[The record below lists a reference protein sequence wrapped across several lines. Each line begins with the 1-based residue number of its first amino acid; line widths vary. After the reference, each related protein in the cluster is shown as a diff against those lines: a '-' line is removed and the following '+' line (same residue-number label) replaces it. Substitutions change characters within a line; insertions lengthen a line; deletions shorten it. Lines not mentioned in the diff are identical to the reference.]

1 MVNVLTRGGTIIS
14 IADVARHYWGRLTGG
29 PYVLVHGIVVYQLI
43 YFFNGFTEMEHG
55 RLAVNGKVVI
65 MAGKE

>member
-1 MVNVLTRGGTIIS
+1 MWRDTIGGLS
-14 IADVARHYWGRLTGG
+14 GG
-29 PYVLVHGIVVYQLI
+29 PYVLVHGTVVCQLI
-43 YFFNGFTEMEHG
+43 YFFNGFTEIEHG

>member
-1 MVNVLTRGGTIIS
+1 MWRDTIGENDWWTLCFS
-14 IADVARHYWGRLTGG
+14 NYQKKK
-29 PYVLVHGIVVYQLI
+29 VHGIVVYQLI

-55 RLAVNGKVVI
+55 RPAVNGKVVI

>member
-1 MVNVLTRGGTIIS
+1 M
-14 IADVARHYWGRLTGG
+14 ARHYWGRLTGG
-29 PYVLVHGIVVYQLI
+29 PYVLVHGIVTTKKKKVHGIVVYQLI

>member
-1 MVNVLTRGGTIIS
+1 MWRDTIGENDWWTLCFS
-14 IADVARHYWGRLTGG
+14 TWDCY
-29 PYVLVHGIVVYQLI
+29 YQKKKVHGIVVYQLI